1 MTAKELLNYYWKSWI
16 EYSEDGGGNTFKEW
30 VEADGEFQAEYLV
43 EGEEIKFS
51 EMYHKIVD

>member
-1 MTAKELLNYYWKSWI
+1 MTAKELLNYYWKTWI

-30 VEADGEFQAEYLV
+30 VEADGEFQAKYLD
-43 EGEEIKFS
+43 EGEEMKFS